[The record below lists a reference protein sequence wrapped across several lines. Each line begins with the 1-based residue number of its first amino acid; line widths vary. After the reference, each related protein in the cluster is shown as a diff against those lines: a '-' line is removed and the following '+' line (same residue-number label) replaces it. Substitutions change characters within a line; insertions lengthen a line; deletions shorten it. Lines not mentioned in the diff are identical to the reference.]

1 MEGKTVVLGVT
12 GGIAAYKSAE
22 IASLLVKK
30 GLSVHV
36 VMTEAATRFVTPLTM
51 RTISGNPV
59 SCDMFQDPGVWNVMH
74 VSLAEKADIL
84 VIAPATANCLGKVA
98 HGIADDLLT
107 TVITATKAPVL
118 FVPSMNEAMYEN
130 PIVKGNLNALRSI
143 GYHVME
149 PDFGYLACGKEGKGR
164 LPEPKDIVLE
174 IERILSRETP
184 LKGVTVLVTAGPTQ
198 EPLDPVRHIT
208 NRSSGKM
215 GYELAKEAKERG
227 ADVILVTGPVTLP
240 PPVGVKVVRVRTTH
254 EMFCAVMDCLGDTD
268 VLIGAAAPCDFRPRE
283 TASEKLKKNEGPE
296 YIPLVKCEDI
306 MLEVGKRKGD
316 RITVGFAAETRDLIE
331 NARRKLV
338 SKNLDFIVAND
349 VSRSDSGFE
358 SDYNEV
364 KILYPEELREDLPYM
379 TKREVA
385 GEILDRIA
393 SLLSSP
399 RCIPGS

>member
-30 GLSVHV
+30 GVSVHV
-36 VMTEAATRFVTPLTM
+36 VMTEAATRFITPLTM

-59 SCDMFQDPGVWNVMH
+59 SCGMFQDPGVWNVIH

-84 VIAPATANCLGKVA
+84 VVAPATANCLGKVA

-130 PIVKGNLNALRSI
+130 PVVQGNLKTLRSI
-143 GYHVME
+143 GYHIME
-149 PDFGYLACGKEGKGR
+149 PDFGCLACGKEGKGR

-174 IERILSRETP
+174 IERILSKGTP
-184 LKGVTVLVTAGPTQ
+184 LNGVTVLVTAGPTQ
-198 EPLDPVRHIT
+198 EPLDPVRYIT

-215 GYELAKEAKERG
+215 GYELAKAARERG
-227 ADVILVTGPVTLP
+227 ADVILVTGPVALP
-240 PPVGVKVVRVRTTH
+240 PPVGVKVVQVRTAC
-254 EMFCAVMDCLGDTD
+254 EMFHAVMEHLGDTD
-268 VLIGAAAPCDFRPRE
+268 VVIGAADPADFRPLE
-283 TASEKLKKNEGPE
+283 AASEKLKKNEGLDH
-296 YIPLVKCEDI
+296 IPLAKCEDI

-316 RITVGFAAETRDLIE
+316 RVTVGFAAETRDLIE
-331 NARRKLV
+331 NARSKLV

-349 VSRSDSGFE
+349 VSRSDRGFE

-364 KILYPEELREDLPYM
+364 KILYPEGHREDLPYM

-385 GEILDRIA
+385 GKIMDRVE
-393 SLLSSP
+393 SVLRPP
-399 RCIPGS
+399 RHVSDD

>member
-22 IASLLVKK
+22 IASRLVKK
-30 GLSVHV
+30 GVLVHV
-36 VMTEAATRFVTPLTM
+36 VMTEAATRFITPLTM

-59 SCDMFQDPGVWNVMH
+59 SCDMFQEPARWNVQH
-74 VSLAEKADIL
+74 IGLAESADII
-84 VIAPATANCLGKVA
+84 VIAPATANCIGKVA

-107 TVITATKAPVL
+107 TVIMATKAPVI

-130 PIVKGNLNALRSI
+130 PFVQRNLNSLKTM
-143 GYHVME
+143 GYNVME
-149 PDFGYLACGKEGKGR
+149 PDFGYLACGEEGKGR

-174 IERILSRETP
+174 IERVLLKETP

-198 EPLDPVRHIT
+198 EPVDPVRYIT

-215 GYELAKEAKERG
+215 GYELAKAAKERG
-227 ADVILVTGPVTLP
+227 AKVILVTGPVSLP
-240 PPVGVKVVRVRTTH
+240 PPDGVKVVKVRTTH
-254 EMFCAVMDCLGDTD
+254 EMYDAVMERLSDTD
-268 VLIGAAAPCDFRPRE
+268 VLIGAAAPCDFRPRNA
-283 TASEKLKKNEGPE
+283 ASEKLKKSQGMEH
-296 YIPLVKCEDI
+296 IPLVRCEDI

-316 RITVGFAAETRDLIE
+316 RVAVGFAAETCDLIE
-331 NARRKLV
+331 NAGAKLI

-349 VSRSDSGFE
+349 VSRSDAGFE

-364 KILYPEELREDLPYM
+364 QILYPEGRREDLPYM

-385 GEILDRIA
+385 ARILDRVTP
-393 SLLSSP
+393 LLRQACRVPDS
-399 RCIPGS
+399 